1 MKRMFAVCAP
11 GLEAVLARELQG
23 LGLLKPFTLLHESGG
38 VSFTGS
44 LRDLYRAN
52 LLLRSAERVLVGI
65 GRFEAQVYS
74 ELRRR
79 AAELPWERHLSPGR
93 PVSVRVSCQASKLYH
108 RAEVGARVTAA
119 IAESLGKP
127 PEGGTAQLV
136 FVRVDKDL
144 CSISVD
150 SSGELLHRRGY
161 RLAGAKA
168 PLSESLAGAMV
179 LASGW
184 DRRGPLLDPF
194 CGSGTVAIEAALL
207 AAGLAPGR
215 ARRFAF
221 MDWDGFDEACWNGV
235 KVEAE
240 AAPAVEL
247 PRILASDRDAGAV
260 AAARA
265 NAERAG
271 VAKMIEFSCRAVSAV
286 EPPPG
291 PGWVVT
297 NPPYGA
303 RLHQSNDIRDLY
315 AQFGKVLRSQCPGW
329 RACVLTAGPRLTA
342 STGLPFDEGISTTSG
357 GLPVRLASC
366 LV

>member
-23 LGLLKPFTLLHESGG
+23 LGLLKPFALLHESGG
-38 VSFTGS
+38 VGFTGS

-52 LLLRSAERVLVGI
+52 LFLRSAERVLFGI

-93 PVSVRVSCQASKLYH
+93 PVSVRVSCHASKLYH

-119 IAESLGKP
+119 IAENLGQA
-127 PEGGTAQLV
+127 PEAGAAQLV

-161 RLAGAKA
+161 RLEGAKA

-221 MDWDGFDEACWNGV
+221 MDWQDFDERAWQDV
-235 KVEAE
+235 KAE
-240 AAPAVEL
+240 GTPSSGS
-247 PRILASDRDAGAV
+247 PRIMASDRDAGAV
-260 AAARA
+260 RAARA

-303 RLHQSNDIRDLY
+303 RLRQSNDIRDLY
-315 AQFGKVLRSQCPGW
+315 AQFGKVLRSKCPGW

-342 STGLPFDEGISTTSG
+342 STGLPFDEGISTTNG